1 MERCRS
7 VIVQWVYKLNVSVV
21 KFWCLIYENCVVIKM
36 ICLLEYYFSVNYL
49 FTHVFHNFKVLF
61 CRLFMS
67 SLLVTSCCLWALA
80 VVFCLCCLS
89 VCRARQINLSPM
101 RNTYHAVLHFSNIY
115 ATVPSFVVIST
126 KLTKLCCL
134 KHDNL
139 AVLT

>member
-61 CRLFMS
+61 CRLFML
-67 SLLVTSCCLWALA
+67 SLSRHILLSLGSGSCILS
-80 VVFCLCCLS
+80 VLS
-89 VCRARQINLSPM
+89 VCVQGTPN
-101 RNTYHAVLHFSNIY
+101 
-115 ATVPSFVVIST
+115 
-126 KLTKLCCL
+126 
-134 KHDNL
+134 
-139 AVLT
+139 